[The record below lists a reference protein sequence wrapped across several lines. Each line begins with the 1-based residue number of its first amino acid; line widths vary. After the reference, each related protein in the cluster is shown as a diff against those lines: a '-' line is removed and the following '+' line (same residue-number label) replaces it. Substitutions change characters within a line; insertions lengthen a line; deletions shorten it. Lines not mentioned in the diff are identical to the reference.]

1 MQISDILGVVGGLAL
16 FLYGMRMMGDG
27 LGLLAGSSLKSILES
42 LTRNRFKGLLVGT
55 AIAAI
60 IQSSNATT
68 VMVVSFVNA
77 GLMDLSQAIGVI
89 MGAKIGTTM
98 TGQLLSLR
106 ADQIAPVIAMLG
118 VCLVMFS
125 KKKHLHYTGQVMAGL
140 GILFLGMSMMRTS
153 MAPLQEVAWFRNMI
167 VSFGNPLVGILVG
180 AAFTAMIQSSSAS
193 VGIMQAMAA
202 QGIVS
207 LAQAAPV
214 IYGMNI
220 GACISAV
227 LAGIGAKKDA
237 RRAALL
243 SVLVSVSGTV
253 LFVVGTRLVP
263 FVPWVESLTPG
274 DPMRQVA
281 NFHSL
286 FNIISTVFLFPFAGS
301 LVRLSRRLLPGADVE
316 TDELRLIHIDSR
328 AFGAVSLAIA
338 QVDAETARMER
349 LARHNF
355 FLATEAF
362 FQTDKLDMDLVNQ
375 NEETVDFLNKEITK
389 CLVRINR
396 MELSRA
402 DARRMGGAYH
412 VLSDIERVGDHAQN
426 IAEYA
431 QRCRTGTVVFSQEAI
446 AELQQLTALVDEI
459 LDLSFSYYM
468 KEIDLDLAAIEEKE
482 EHIDEL
488 VAQFSANHVT
498 RLNDNRC
505 NAESGLIFSEI
516 LTDLERVADHAFN
529 IAQAARNHR

>member
-1 MQISDILGVVGGLAL
+1 
-16 FLYGMRMMGDG
+16 
-27 LGLLAGSSLKSILES
+27 
-42 LTRNRFKGLLVGT
+42 
-55 AIAAI
+55 
-60 IQSSNATT
+60 
-68 VMVVSFVNA
+68 
-77 GLMDLSQAIGVI
+77 
-89 MGAKIGTTM
+89 
-98 TGQLLSLR
+98 
-106 ADQIAPVIAMLG
+106 
-118 VCLVMFS
+118 
-125 KKKHLHYTGQVMAGL
+125 
-140 GILFLGMSMMRTS
+140 
-153 MAPLQEVAWFRNMI
+153 
-167 VSFGNPLVGILVG
+167 
-180 AAFTAMIQSSSAS
+180 
-193 VGIMQAMAA
+193 
-202 QGIVS
+202 
-207 LAQAAPV
+207 
-214 IYGMNI
+214 NI

>member
-1 MQISDILGVVGGLAL
+1 MVPSPAGAKSAEALRPDLCINLPGPLMQGAGIFLFWVFYRLFWPLSAYSHRLRIRSWHAILYTVIICGKRGWPMQISDILGVVGGLAL

-220 GACISAV
+220 GA
-227 LAGIGAKKDA
+227 
-237 RRAALL
+237 RYR
-243 SVLVSVSGTV
+243 
-253 LFVVGTRLVP
+253 P
-263 FVPWVESLTPG
+263 F
-274 DPMRQVA
+274 
-281 NFHSL
+281 
-286 FNIISTVFLFPFAGS
+286 
-301 LVRLSRRLLPGADVE
+301 
-316 TDELRLIHIDSR
+316 
-328 AFGAVSLAIA
+328 
-338 QVDAETARMER
+338 
-349 LARHNF
+349 
-355 FLATEAF
+355 
-362 FQTDKLDMDLVNQ
+362 
-375 NEETVDFLNKEITK
+375 
-389 CLVRINR
+389 
-396 MELSRA
+396 
-402 DARRMGGAYH
+402 
-412 VLSDIERVGDHAQN
+412 
-426 IAEYA
+426 
-431 QRCRTGTVVFSQEAI
+431 
-446 AELQQLTALVDEI
+446 
-459 LDLSFSYYM
+459 
-468 KEIDLDLAAIEEKE
+468 
-482 EHIDEL
+482 
-488 VAQFSANHVT
+488 
-498 RLNDNRC
+498 
-505 NAESGLIFSEI
+505 
-516 LTDLERVADHAFN
+516 
-529 IAQAARNHR
+529 